1 MVLKQFKEKY
11 EHKAVDH
18 FPTQVKNNPMVSVC
32 VVTYNHVN
40 YIKQCLD
47 GILNQKI
54 DFDVEILLGDDAS
67 TDGTR
72 EICVEYARKYPDKIK
87 LFLHHRENNI
97 KIGGKPTGRFNF
109 LYNLYS
115 AQGKYIALCDGD
127 DYWTDAAKLQMQV
140 VFLENNCEYEM
151 CFTNTRIIDD
161 LGNVKHEE
169 FIKGVLKTTYH
180 HKDMPIWSPALT
192 RVFKN
197 RDFNILNGKVPGVDD
212 FMLVYQSTLGKIKY
226 FKKITSSYRVH
237 DKGIYSLISRA
248 KKYEH
253 KIKTN
258 LACLHLIHKEFKK
271 QYLGQ
276 ILKDLIDLKL
286 LDKKLFN
293 KNAFYV
299 SKTLEEIKKSPRV
312 IFLLFTF
319 YFHIIKTPLI
329 YKSEIFRKSIN
340 KVLINKHK

>member
-127 DYWTDAAKLQMQV
+127 DFWTDPLKLQTQVDFLESNEGFVMCYTNCGTVNQKNELRNPKFLPHTKDTVFSIFDLMFVAPTLTRVYRNHDYILSDYTSITAIDAVYLIEQMKFGKAKYLDIVSANYRKHSNGIWSLRSELERKKSHLEVRLYGFKNTEGKVKLNFLKATLRSFIKIRNLDKNTFFIAYNEFKLLYKDIDISLRHRFFLSVFNFLNNFQNVNKYLVAKLQ
-140 VFLENNCEYEM
+140 
-151 CFTNTRIIDD
+151 
-161 LGNVKHEE
+161 
-169 FIKGVLKTTYH
+169 LK
-180 HKDMPIWSPALT
+180 
-192 RVFKN
+192 
-197 RDFNILNGKVPGVDD
+197 
-212 FMLVYQSTLGKIKY
+212 
-226 FKKITSSYRVH
+226 
-237 DKGIYSLISRA
+237 LISM
-248 KKYEH
+248 
-253 KIKTN
+253 
-258 LACLHLIHKEFKK
+258 L
-271 QYLGQ
+271 
-276 ILKDLIDLKL
+276 
-286 LDKKLFN
+286 
-293 KNAFYV
+293 
-299 SKTLEEIKKSPRV
+299 
-312 IFLLFTF
+312 
-319 YFHIIKTPLI
+319 
-329 YKSEIFRKSIN
+329 
-340 KVLINKHK
+340 

>member
-1 MVLKQFKEKY
+1 
-11 EHKAVDH
+11 
-18 FPTQVKNNPMVSVC
+18 
-32 VVTYNHVN
+32 
-40 YIKQCLD
+40 
-47 GILNQKI
+47 
-54 DFDVEILLGDDAS
+54 
-67 TDGTR
+67 
-72 EICVEYARKYPDKIK
+72 
-87 LFLHHRENNI
+87 
-97 KIGGKPTGRFNF
+97 
-109 LYNLYS
+109 
-115 AQGKYIALCDGD
+115 
-127 DYWTDAAKLQMQV
+127 
-140 VFLENNCEYEM
+140 
-151 CFTNTRIIDD
+151 
-161 LGNVKHEE
+161 
-169 FIKGVLKTTYH
+169 
-180 HKDMPIWSPALT
+180 
-192 RVFKN
+192 
-197 RDFNILNGKVPGVDD
+197 
-212 FMLVYQSTLGKIKY
+212 
-226 FKKITSSYRVH
+226 
-237 DKGIYSLISRA
+237 LISRA